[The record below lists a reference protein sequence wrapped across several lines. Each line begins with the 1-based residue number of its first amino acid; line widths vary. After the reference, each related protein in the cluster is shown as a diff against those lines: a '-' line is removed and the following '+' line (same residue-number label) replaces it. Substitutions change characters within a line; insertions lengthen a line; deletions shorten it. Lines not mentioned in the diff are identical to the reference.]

1 MPKCPKCKQQIDK
14 LVCFSNERNMYFYNP
29 DGYVGAPLETIHFEL
44 DCFRCPKCGEQITH
58 IPDEALTF
66 LNKSMDDPNIISLV
80 PGYEVIITIEGGAVQ
95 GWTVPKGVRV
105 VVKDYDTDG
114 ADFEGLK
121 KDEDGEYQE
130 IILEHEEESGE
141 NQGTAGYSQ

>member
-1 MPKCPKCKQQIDK
+1 MPKCPKCEAEIDELDWFESVRAYRVLTESGEIIEK
-14 LVCFSNERNMYFYNP
+14 DSSNLFDGDPEVQFNCP
-29 DGYVGAPLETIHFEL
+29 DCCETICT
-44 DCFRCPKCGEQITH
+44 DYDAAMK
-58 IPDEALTF
+58 F
-66 LNKSMDDPNIISLV
+66 LKEERAPTNESDIISLV

-130 IILEHEEESGE
+130 VILEYEGE
-141 NQGTAGYSQ
+141 NE